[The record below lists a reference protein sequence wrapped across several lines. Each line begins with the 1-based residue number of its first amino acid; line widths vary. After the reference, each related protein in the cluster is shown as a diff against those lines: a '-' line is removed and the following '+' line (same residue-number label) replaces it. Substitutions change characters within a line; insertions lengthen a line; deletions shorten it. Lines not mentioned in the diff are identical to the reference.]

1 MKRIILC
8 LLIPLIIA
16 IASLFCFSPQ
26 INSFFFHNEIT
37 IPINS
42 NFHYIENFRNNQFY
56 EDQFLSS
63 NDSSETIFILGS
75 SELTNN
81 TEAIPYNFIS
91 DRFKTK
97 VIGIG
102 HAGNQC
108 FSIYSQLL
116 ANENRLENAPI
127 VIILS
132 PGWFNSGSSHGT
144 PTSSFLEFNSPRFLY
159 SILQNDSSY
168 FFKQYE
174 IERISKYL
182 AEITTHDLCFK
193 TFSLE
198 IESMKSIFH
207 KIFYYPI
214 IKANITLFAF
224 EQKLL
229 QKNKTIGHRYAF
241 ERKSITPEEILINW
255 DSLFTVSKQEHINNS
270 SNNKW
275 YIDNNYYNQYING
288 KTSSVSVVK
297 DSENQE
303 LKDFMMLV
311 KLLQTRKANASFI
324 ILPLNPYYYSNSNEL
339 SPLINSLQAEIT
351 KNNFP
356 CLNFWNADST
366 TFDKGILKDVMHLDK
381 YGWYQ
386 VNKFIVETYKLK
398 K

>member
-16 IASLFCFSPQ
+16 IACLFCFSPQ
-26 INSFFFHNEIT
+26 INSFFFHNEIN
-37 IPINS
+37 IPIDS

-132 PGWFNSGSSHGT
+132 PGWFYSRSANGT
-144 PTSSFLEFNSPRFLY
+144 SAPIFLEFNSSRFVN
-159 SILQNDSSY
+159 SILQNDSSQL
-168 FFKQYE
+168 FKQYE
-174 IERISKYL
+174 IIRISNFL
-182 AEITTHDLCFK
+182 HEIKTPDLSFK
-193 TFSLE
+193 ICSLE

-255 DSLFTVSKQEHINNS
+255 DSLFAVSKQEHIDNS

-275 YIDNNYYNQYING
+275 HIDNNYYNQYING